1 MLRASQK
8 RLGFTLIELL
18 VVIAII
24 AVLVALLLPA
34 VQQAREAARRS
45 QCKNNLKQLG
55 IALHNYHETAGTFP
69 SGRSTE
75 TASVYSGH
83 TTEVM
88 LLSYLDQGP
97 LLNQLNI
104 SLPFYVSPNF
114 DCPGLALI
122 PTYLCP
128 SNPVTEGVNWTGGT
142 NPCPGSDP
150 NQDTARTHYEGIAD
164 TGTGRYAP
172 LSLAMDN
179 GNGAFYHNSRTRIA
193 DIVDGTSNTLL
204 FCEIVSNGPRTYSC
218 CSWIAYSDGIGTV
231 NGINAPFRST
241 PGGVPPLGAD
251 MWGGNA
257 FSGPASYHS
266 GGAQFLLGDGSV
278 RFISQNISQATL
290 SALTT
295 IYGGEALG
303 NF

>member
-1 MLRASQK
+1 MVRTGWK
-8 RLGFTLIELL
+8 RRGFTLIELL

-45 QCKNNLKQLG
+45 QCKNNMKQLG
-55 IALHNYHETAGTFP
+55 LALHNYHDTYLTFP

-75 TASVYSGH
+75 IAGTYAGH

-88 LLSYLDQGP
+88 LMPYLEQVN
-97 LLNQLNI
+97 LYNKLNLNV
-104 SLPFYVSPNF
+104 PFYVSPNF
-114 DCPGLALI
+114 DCPGLQLI
-122 PTYLCP
+122 PVYLCP

-142 NPCPGSDP
+142 NPCAGADP

-172 LSLAMDN
+172 LSLVIDN
-179 GNGAFYHNSRTRIA
+179 GNGAFYHNSQTRIA
-193 DIVDGTSNTLL
+193 DIVDGTTNTLL
-204 FCEIVSNGPRTYSC
+204 FCEIVSNGKGTFSC

-241 PGGVPPLGAD
+241 PGGVPPLNAD

-257 FSGPASYHS
+257 FSGPASFHT
-266 GGAQFLLGDGSV
+266 GGAHFMLGDGSV
-278 RFISQNISQATL
+278 RFISQSISQATL
-290 SALTT
+290 LALTT
-295 IYGGEALG
+295 IYGSETVGA
-303 NF
+303 F